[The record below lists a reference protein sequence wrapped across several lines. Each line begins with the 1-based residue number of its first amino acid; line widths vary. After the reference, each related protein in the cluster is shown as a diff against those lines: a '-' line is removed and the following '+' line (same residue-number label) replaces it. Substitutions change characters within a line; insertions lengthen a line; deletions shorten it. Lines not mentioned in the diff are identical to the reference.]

1 MTLHGHAKES
11 LRQQVEK
18 IERLISEKRA
28 IADDLKDIKAETK
41 ALGFDLKAIEKII
54 KLRAKSKDERDEE
67 QAILETYMAALDMID
82 LFDPIREAAE

>member
-18 IERLISEKRA
+18 IERLISEKQA

>member
-18 IERLISEKRA
+18 IERLISEKQA
-28 IADDLKDIKAETK
+28 IANDLKDIKAETK
-41 ALGFDLKAIEKII
+41 ALGFDLKAIDKII

>member
-1 MTLHGHAKES
+1 MHGHAKES

-18 IERLISEKRA
+18 IERLISEKQA

>member
-18 IERLISEKRA
+18 IERLISEKQA
-28 IADDLKDIKAETK
+28 IAADLKDIKAETK

>member
-18 IERLISEKRA
+18 IERLISEKQA
-28 IADDLKDIKAETK
+28 IANDLKDIKAETK

>member
-18 IERLISEKRA
+18 IERLISEKQA

-54 KLRAKSKDERDEE
+54 KLRAKSKEDRQEE
-67 QAILETYMAALDMID
+67 EAILQTYMAALDMID